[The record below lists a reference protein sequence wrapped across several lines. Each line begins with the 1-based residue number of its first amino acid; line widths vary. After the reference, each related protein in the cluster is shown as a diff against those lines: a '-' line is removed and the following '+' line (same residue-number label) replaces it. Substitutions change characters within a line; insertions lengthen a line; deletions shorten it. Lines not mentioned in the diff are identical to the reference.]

1 MLTYNTNSKTGPV
14 WGGRAAYYGRILKKV
29 TEDDV
34 MDEMEKLP
42 PAR

>member
-1 MLTYNTNSKTGPV
+1 MFLDDGNEYHGFV
-14 WGGRAAYYGRILKKV
+14 LKKV

-42 PAR
+42 IKDPHFKK